1 MPLVSWMTGEW
12 AMSCMQPR
20 VGTLEYVVE
29 VAKDWTRARF
39 AAAQAADFG
48 LPPHRFELLG
58 AAVRRCS
65 LSPTSL
71 EGQSPFDA
79 VPRAPYPT
87 AWTHGA
93 VLTLLADSEA
103 GTVQYDQEAV
113 EILAMEGTDVLVEC
127 AFVVRVGGLPPC
139 LGPFWPARQ

>member
-1 MPLVSWMTGEW
+1 MADES
-12 AMSCMQPR
+12 AMSCMQPH

-39 AAAQAADFG
+39 AAAQTADFA

-58 AAVRRCS
+58 AAVRRS
-65 LSPTSL
+65 SVSPASL

-79 VPRAPYPT
+79 VRRARHPT
-87 AWTHGA
+87 AWTHA
-93 VLTLLADSEA
+93 TTVTLLVDSEA
-103 GTVQYDQEAV
+103 GTAQNDQEAV

-127 AFVVRVGGLPPC
+127 AFVVRIGGLPPC
-139 LGPFWPARQ
+139 LGPFWPAR

>member
-1 MPLVSWMTGEW
+1 
-12 AMSCMQPR
+12 MSGMQPH

-29 VAKDWTRARF
+29 VAKDWAGARF
-39 AAAQAADFG
+39 AAAQTADFV

-58 AAVRRCS
+58 TAVCRHS
-65 LSPTSL
+65 VSTASL
-71 EGQSPFDA
+71 EAQSPFDA
-79 VPRAPYPT
+79 VPRAPRPT
-87 AWTHGA
+87 AWAHSTT
-93 VLTLLADSEA
+93 LTLLTDSEA

-139 LGPFWPARQ
+139 LGPFWPARS